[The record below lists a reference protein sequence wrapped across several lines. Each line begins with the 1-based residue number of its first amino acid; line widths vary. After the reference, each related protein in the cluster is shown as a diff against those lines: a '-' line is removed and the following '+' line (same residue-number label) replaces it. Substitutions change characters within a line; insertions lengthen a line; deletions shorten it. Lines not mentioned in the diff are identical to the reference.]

1 MLMVEDW
8 SECRSIG
15 MHHDD
20 RAFGVTGTDKGTSEW
35 TRVGWKIA
43 QQTNTDRDL
52 LLAQHELSLPNYLV
66 THLAVGQSED
76 AVRMGS
82 CGSSL
87 LLLLRS
93 LLLLI
98 VRRWFNWI

>member
-1 MLMVEDW
+1 MSVN
-8 SECRSIG
+8 RNAFG
-15 MHHDD
+15 
-20 RAFGVTGTDKGTSEW
+20 RAFVVTGTDKGTSGW

-66 THLAVGQSED
+66 THWALGQSGD

-98 VRRWFNWI
+98 VRRLFNWI